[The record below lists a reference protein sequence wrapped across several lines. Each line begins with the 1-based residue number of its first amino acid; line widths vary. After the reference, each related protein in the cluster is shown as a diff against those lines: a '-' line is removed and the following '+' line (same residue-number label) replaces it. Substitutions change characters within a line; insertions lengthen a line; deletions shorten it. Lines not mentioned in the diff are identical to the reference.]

1 MFFLTIFLLKNIEDP
16 LEFIS
21 IFNFNVLDQ
30 WSSLEGVP
38 RSWILSTT
46 DHFSILKAF
55 HLIFSRADLKSG
67 CSSPLIL
74 RSREMSK
81 ARVSCLLFRRWNRF
95 DNKKGN
101 ILRIDFAPTLDAHP
115 ENKRNVEMNRSKNR
129 HLRNKGF
136 NNEASP
142 INQRNLESILER
154 VPPNP
159 RIYHH
164 PFVPLTKGM

>member
-1 MFFLTIFLLKNIEDP
+1 MILARRCASLLN
-16 LEFIS
+16 
-21 IFNFNVLDQ
+21 
-30 WSSLEGVP
+30 SLHHHH
-38 RSWILSTT
+38 
-46 DHFSILKAF
+46 HFSILKAF

-101 ILRIDFAPTLDAHP
+101 ISRIDFAPTLDAHP

-164 PFVPLTKGM
+164 PFVPLKKGM